1 MNRDG
6 GVRPAFLHSPALEAY
21 AYPEPSPFRTERAA
35 MTRRILETMGLLRP
49 EDEVVPDPAPR
60 DLIETFHA
68 PRYLDVMIEAAR
80 GRMGVEGL
88 EMGLGTE
95 ECPVFA
101 GMYEYAALACGAT
114 VEGARLILGGSR
126 RIAFNPSGGYHH
138 AGPEYASGFCYVN
151 DVAIACLMLA
161 RSVDR
166 VLFLDIDVHH
176 GDGVQNAFYDRRDV
190 CTVSIH
196 ETGRTLFPGTGF
208 EDEIGVGVGRGYSI
222 NVPLPPGTY
231 DEAYLR
237 AFRAIVPPILA
248 AYDPQAIV
256 LEIGMDALAGDPL
269 AHLNLTNNAYADAVA
284 LVLAADKPVL
294 VTGGGGY
301 HPRNTARGWAL
312 IWTLLCGETDPSDA
326 AQGLGGIFLESTEWY
341 GGLRD
346 RTVPANALE
355 RGQVDA
361 AVDATIRRIQELV
374 FPLHGL

>member
-1 MNRDG
+1 MK
-6 GVRPAFLHSPALEAY
+6 PAFLYSPKFEGY
-21 AYPEPSPFRTERAA
+21 NYPEPNPFKIERAA
-35 MTRRILETMGLLRP
+35 MTRRMLRSMGLLSP
-49 EDEVVPDPAPR
+49 ADEVDPAPAPR
-60 DLIETFHA
+60 DVIERFHA
-68 PRYLDVMIEAAR
+68 ARYLDVIIEAAR
-80 GRMGVEGL
+80 GTMGVEGL

-95 ECPVFA
+95 ECPVFT

-114 VEGARLILGGSR
+114 VEGARLILEGDR

-138 AGPEYASGFCYVN
+138 AGPAHASGFCYIN
-151 DVAIACLMLA
+151 DVAIGCLLLA
-161 RSVDR
+161 DAFDR

-190 CTVSIH
+190 CTLSIH

-208 EDEIGVGVGRGYSI
+208 EDERGVGDGLGYSI

-237 AFRAIVPPILA
+237 AFRAVVPPVLA
-248 AYDPQAIV
+248 AYDPDVIV
-256 LEIGMDALAGDPL
+256 LEVGLDGLAGDPL
-269 AHLNLTNNAYADAVA
+269 AHLSLTNNAYADAVA
-284 LVLAADKPVL
+284 LVVATGKPIV

-312 IWTLLCGETDPSDA
+312 IWTILCGEDDPSDA
-326 AQGLGGIFLESTEWY
+326 AHGLGGVFLESTEWS

-346 RTVPANALE
+346 RTVPP
-355 RGQVDA
+355 DA
-361 AVDATIRRIQELV
+361 VHRRQIDEAVDTTIRRIQELV